1 MKLGQKLSTTHLVV
15 AWTQSLSSANTGWW
29 SRVDVLL
36 NSLPHLTR
44 CLAHSHRFSFEMGI
58 APAQA
63 APEVSSL
70 QVSRDI
76 QEHRGIASKVVGLAS
91 QHQALHAECLC
102 LVQKRG
108 YQRYRSQTALRHSEL
123 QCLGTR
129 LGHVAI
135 EGSGV
140 VEVCPIL

>member
-1 MKLGQKLSTTHLVV
+1 MKLGKTFSTTHPVV
-15 AWTQSLSSANTGWW
+15 AWTQSLSSAITGWW
-29 SRVDVLL
+29 SRVDLL
-36 NSLPHLTR
+36 LKSLPHLIT
-44 CLAHSHRFSFEMGI
+44 CLAHRQRFSFEMGI
-58 APAQA
+58 APGQA
-63 APEVSSL
+63 ALEVSPL
-70 QVSRDI
+70 QVSQDI
-76 QEHRGIASKVVGLAS
+76 QEHCGIVKVVGLAP

-108 YQRYRSQTALRHSEL
+108 YQRYRSQTVLRHSEL

-135 EGSGV
+135 EGSGD